1 MEDFCAMSAYLRPM
15 DVAELLESL
24 RREAKEIARSR
35 PDALELKNEVL
46 AGTANGP
53 DQSIALYNNAVF
65 KELLAGGDIR
75 PGIPVD
81 ESRLADFRV
90 RIDRYMDDYG
100 PGDQDFKAYVRT
112 VSTYL
117 AFIVRRPLHPPGM
130 MISGGRAIEIRDGHW
145 RCPAKKAHVREP
157 GSLCKYCVCLGD

>member
-53 DQSIALYNNAVF
+53 AQSIALYNNAVF
-65 KELLAGGDIR
+65 KELLAGGDIG

-81 ESRLADFRV
+81 ESRLADFQA
-90 RIDRYMDDYG
+90 RIDRYMHDYG
-100 PGDQDFKAYVRT
+100 PGDQDFKAYVRI

-130 MISGGRAIEIRDGHW
+130 VIYNGKAIKISDGHW
-145 RCPAKKAHVREP
+145 RCPGKKAHVREP

>member
-1 MEDFCAMSAYLRPM
+1 M
-15 DVAELLESL
+15 DTAGLLESL
-24 RREAKEIARSR
+24 QREAKQIARSR
-35 PDALELKNEVL
+35 PDAIESKYEIS

-53 DQSIALYNNAVF
+53 AIVMAQYDNAVF
-65 KELLAGGDIR
+65 KELLSAGNIG

-81 ESRLADFRV
+81 ESRLADFKA

-100 PGDQDFKAYVRT
+100 PGDQDFKAFVRI

-117 AFIVRRPLHPPGM
+117 AFVVRQPLHPPGM
-130 MISGGRAIEIRDGHW
+130 VISGGMAIEIRDGHW
-145 RCPAKKAHVREP
+145 HCPGKKAQIKEQ

>member
-1 MEDFCAMSAYLRPM
+1 MSAYLHLM

-53 DQSIALYNNAVF
+53 AQSIALYNNAVF
-65 KELLAGGDIR
+65 KELLAGGDIG

-81 ESRLADFRV
+81 ESRLADFQA
-90 RIDRYMDDYG
+90 RIDRYMHDYG
-100 PGDQDFKAYVRT
+100 PGDQDFKTYARI

-130 MISGGRAIEIRDGHW
+130 VIYNGKAIKISDGHW
-145 RCPAKKAHVREP
+145 RCPGKKAHVREP
-157 GSLCKYCVCLGD
+157 WSLCKYCVCLGD